1 MTKMAIQLDKILADI
16 AKEKALHPNNGG
28 SASKQEQ
35 DEAWQRIGRLNK
47 LSVHESRSIFIVLQK
62 KYDQEK
68 LKPNSTWKLFNL
80 MHQIHQEHKP
90 PVAIKEEDEQ
100 VPMEEVEEYEMLE
113 VQEQEEDD
121 DSMVPPNQFNQ
132 PANSTG
138 SGSASSDGESPSKS
152 LSSNSPEK
160 SEEKSKPMVDTP
172 RPAFQSEERKLLNTM
187 ANTPR
192 AATVTSSNNSSNNS
206 NASSNSVSLA
216 AAAVLQKKGITLKK
230 TPGIQR
236 PTSTASQGGPNA
248 TAGGKGR
255 TTIQLPDSLKRKL
268 SEDYGSSSS
277 SSPMARKGMRF
288 NTKQTQPQQ
297 HGNQNIESS
306 SLSHSTPPT
315 ELTAAASATSAAH
328 PPPPVVHTTTAQLMQ
343 VKRERESNQT
353 PPPGINIITIP
364 AAASQQMNG
373 VGATS
378 STAATMA
385 STSVASTNG
394 YSPHAGIEELDFK
407 NDIIFESKSASNNG
421 GVAAG
426 PEIINLGNFNNSLP
440 PTFFKNLCNS
450 SRHEALG
457 LYVANVMNR
466 ISGRAAAKLELGI
479 LRAIV
484 DVQSDELEQ

>member
-90 PVAIKEEDEQ
+90 PVAIKEDDEQ
-100 VPMEEVEEYEMLE
+100 VPMEEVEEFEMLE

-121 DSMVPPNQFNQ
+121 DSMVPPNQFSQ

-160 SEEKSKPMVDTP
+160 SEEKLKPMVDTP

-187 ANTPR
+187 ANNPR
-192 AATVTSSNNSSNNS
+192 AATVTSSNNS

-236 PTSTASQGGPNA
+236 PTSTASHGGQNA
-248 TAGGKGR
+248 AAAGKGR

-277 SSPMARKGMRF
+277 SSQMARKGMRF
-288 NTKQTQPQQ
+288 NAKQTQPQQ
-297 HGNQNIESS
+297 QGNQNSESS
-306 SLSHSTPPT
+306 SSSNSTPAA
-315 ELTAAASATSAAH
+315 EQTATASATSAAH
-328 PPPPVVHTTTAQLMQ
+328 HPPPPPVVHTTTAQLMQ

-421 GVAAG
+421 GVASG
-426 PEIINLGNFNNSLP
+426 GEIINLGNFNNSLP